1 MFLILSRR
9 VQLLFLQSMVGSN
22 AVMAKPIRALELHY
36 PMIQFLI
43 IDLIQLRTDGIKAIS
58 PGFSSG
64 KQVIKAAD
72 SGNCSR
78 VCLIYSRQQKI
89 KSVCP

>member
-1 MFLILSRR
+1 
-9 VQLLFLQSMVGSN
+9 
-22 AVMAKPIRALELHY
+22 MAKPIRALELHY